1 MTTIINTPP
10 TQTED
15 SSSGIVVGIIFGAF
29 IVILLLIF
37 GVRYYTHNG
46 PSANGSYTTP
56 VQAVVA
62 VPGGGTTVNMTT
74 PRDTT
79 SSSTK

>member
-15 SSSGIVVGIIFGAF
+15 PASAIVVGIVFGAF

-37 GVRYYTHNG
+37 GVRYYAHSG

-56 VQAVVA
+56 MQAMVT
-62 VPGGGTTVNMTT
+62 VPGGVTTVNVVT
-74 PRDTT
+74 PRETT
-79 SSSTK
+79 STSTN